1 MRLPINAATVLVN
14 SSSVGQPLAET
25 LSSQGLP
32 AKYMSSSQFDMDEP
46 CIKVTTLHA
55 AKGLEFPVVFVIA
68 IEHGLLPHERNSDD
82 PQRIEEERR
91 LMFVGITRAQE
102 ELHLS
107 YANQRDFRGQRRHT
121 IPSEFLMQL
130 PREELQ
136 IVELDDITAWYPSEP
151 VLETKLTPPTRD
163 TTPSSGLTTAA
174 QLAGQAV
181 AQPPRVSPDAFAQGM
196 TVIHPEYGPG
206 KIIALSGEGRGRKA
220 TISFPTAGQ
229 KKFVLANSSLRP
241 AGRL

>member
-1 MRLPINAATVLVN
+1 M
-14 SSSVGQPLAET
+14 
-25 LSSQGLP
+25 
-32 AKYMSSSQFDMDEP
+32 
-46 CIKVTTLHA
+46 TLHA

-107 YANQRDFRGQRRHT
+107 YASQRDFRGQRRT
-121 IPSEFLMQL
+121 SIPSEFLMQL
-130 PREELQ
+130 PREELE
-136 IVELDDITAWYPSEP
+136 IVEVEDITAWYPSEP
-151 VLETKLTPPTRD
+151 VVEAKPTPPARVST
-163 TTPSSGLTTAA
+163 SSGLTTAA
-174 QLAGQAV
+174 QLAGQTV

-220 TISFPTAGQ
+220 TISFPSAGQ